1 MDMAVT
7 HGRVPFE
14 SGRKGGKGYADQ
26 EHTHVVL
33 LVPAKIDL
41 KSYLNRLNHLEQEV
55 PSFFP
60 AYARLHIQ
68 HLRSRDKRTNI
79 QITNRTTQSH

>member
-7 HGRVPFE
+7 QGRVPYE
-14 SGRKGGKGYADQ
+14 SRKKGGKGYADQ
-26 EHTHVVL
+26 KHTHVVL
-33 LVPAKIDL
+33 LEVAKIDL
-41 KSYLNRLNHLEQEV
+41 ESYLNMRNNLEQEV

-68 HLRSRDKRTNI
+68 HLRSKDKRIYI
-79 QITNRTTQSH
+79 QIINMTT